1 MKATRKL
8 LPAIAL
14 LLVSVVLLSTASF
27 AWFTTNKTVKT
38 SMTVSV
44 TTPQNLMISVKEGD
58 DWGPWANSAAF
69 NNDYP
74 KLTPASSAN
83 GKDFVVSSGLVTE
96 GALTQDQV
104 NEIVASNGSKGSFS
118 TNTTGKGSEGEV
130 YFLKYEFQLRASQP
144 IVPSPEQDEDIV
156 ASNVICTIKVT
167 GTEKENEEDDE
178 YLDEAYFAA
187 LRIVILDSEGKVV
200 VAARG
205 ASGATSNPI
214 IKGENSTYT
223 VSTTAFT
230 GTNTF
235 NQLTFPA
242 AVAQDFTL
250 VVWLEGNDPACVS
263 ENIDKTPNCNISID
277 FEVKDVEGQ

>member
-44 TTPQNLMISVKEGD
+44 TTPQNLMISVKDGT
-58 DWGPWANSAAF
+58 WGPWANSAAF

-118 TNTTGKGSEGEV
+118 TNTTGTGSDGEI
-130 YFLKYEFQLRASQP
+130 YFLKYEFRLRASQP
-144 IVPSPEQDEDIV
+144 IVPSPEEDEDIV
-156 ASNVICTIKVT
+156 ASNVICTINVT
-167 GTEKENEEDDE
+167 GTEKENEEDE
-178 YLDEAYFAA
+178 NYLDEAYFAA
-187 LRIVILDSEGKVV
+187 LRIVILDSNGDVV

-214 IKGENSTYT
+214 IKGENSTFT
-223 VSTTAFT
+223 VSSAFSD
-230 GTNTF
+230 TNTF

-277 FEVKDVEGQ
+277 FVVEDVEGQ